1 MTTKEQERKALE
13 QIKKIIDGL
22 GADSYISMAFDGC
35 VEDAEMNIENDFGCS
50 MKQRYEKARDDAEY
64 FHKAANNYAAE
75 SIKREEQL
83 DNANKC
89 IDGLRKDLSD
99 ASAEVIKL
107 SKLAED
113 ALNDA
118 SRQNQLIHD
127 KDMEIVTLKARLYD
141 LLCKGA

>member
-64 FHKAANNYAAE
+64 FHKAANHYAAE
-75 SIKREEQL
+75 NAKLEEQL
-83 DNANKC
+83 ENANKC
-89 IDGLRKDLSD
+89 IDGLRKDLTD
-99 ASAEVIKL
+99 ADEDVMRL

-118 SRQNQLIHD
+118 SQQNKLIHD
-127 KDMEIVTLKARLYD
+127 KDLEIITLKARLYD